1 MSVKSIEWCHLQ
13 TGLIAI
19 VIRELCRGQTLV
31 PTLIKVQ
38 DACSQHVF
46 QDLIYPFGLTIGLWV
61 IAGTTNQ
68 LGS

>member
-1 MSVKSIEWCHLQ
+1 
-13 TGLIAI
+13 LIAI
-19 VIRELCRGQTLV
+19 VIRELCQGQILV
-31 PTLIKVQ
+31 PTLIKVK

-46 QDLIYPFGLTIGLWV
+46 QNLIYPFGLTIGVRV